1 MTMGKLF
8 DKLLNRKKERHP
20 RCAALVP
27 AAGRSE
33 RMGGTDKLTAPL
45 CGVPVLLRTLRA
57 LDEAA
62 LIDEIVVAVSPERL
76 EEIAALCAGANVK
89 TPLRVVEG
97 GGSRTQSVLLAALAA
112 GDSCEL
118 LAVHDGARP
127 LILPEQVDDM
137 VRLGQRT
144 YAAAPALPVT
154 DTVKVADMAGLVQ
167 STGPEN
173 AVRRTDATGVSG
185 EHPEGCSAVGYSGR
199 GGHHGRLLRRGTAG
213 QGGMAG
219 PRLAGEHQD
228 HHAGGPDHGRGIPAG
243 EGEQSM
249 TDLRI
254 GYGYDVHRLVPGRA
268 LVLGGVTVPFEKG
281 LLGHS
286 DADVLTHAVMDALL
300 GAAALGDIGKLFP
313 DSDAR
318 YAGADS
324 TALLR
329 QVTAVLAE
337 AGWTIV
343 NVDATVAAQA
353 PKLAPYIPEMR
364 ERLAAAMGLDAGCV
378 SVKATTEEG
387 LGFTGS
393 GEGIAAH
400 AAALVEKT
408 A

>member
-97 GGSRTQSVLLAALAA
+97 GADRASSV
-112 GDSCEL
+112 L

-167 STGPEN
+167 STPDRKTLY
-173 AVRRTDATGVSG
+173 AVQTPQVFQANILKAALQSAIQAGADITDD
-185 EHPEGCSAVGYSGR
+185 CSAVE
-199 GGHHGRLLRRGTAG
+199 RLGKEVW
-213 QGGMAG
+213 
-219 PRLAGEHQD
+219 LAPGWRENIKITT
-228 HHAGGPDHGRGIPAG
+228 R
-243 EGEQSM
+243 E
-249 TDLRI
+249 DL
-254 GYGYDVHRLVPGRA
+254 
-268 LVLGGVTVPFEKG
+268 T
-281 LLGHS
+281 
-286 DADVLTHAVMDALL
+286 M
-300 GAAALGDIGKLFP
+300 
-313 DSDAR
+313 
-318 YAGADS
+318 
-324 TALLR
+324 
-329 QVTAVLAE
+329 AE
-337 AGWTIV
+337 AF
-343 NVDATVAAQA
+343 
-353 PKLAPYIPEMR
+353 LR
-364 ERLAAAMGLDAGCV
+364 ERENRA
-378 SVKATTEEG
+378 
-387 LGFTGS
+387 
-393 GEGIAAH
+393 
-400 AAALVEKT
+400 
-408 A
+408 

>member
-97 GGSRTQSVLLAALAA
+97 GGSRAQSVLLAALAA

-154 DTVKVADMAGLVQ
+154 DTVKVADMAGLC
-167 STGPEN
+167 SP
-173 AVRRTDATGVSG
+173 RRTEKRCTPS
-185 EHPEGCSAVGYSGR
+185 
-199 GGHHGRLLRRGTAG
+199 RR
-213 QGGMAG
+213 
-219 PRLAGEHQD
+219 
-228 HHAGGPDHGRGIPAG
+228 
-243 EGEQSM
+243 
-249 TDLRI
+249 
-254 GYGYDVHRLVPGRA
+254 HRCFRR
-268 LVLGGVTVPFEKG
+268 T
-281 LLGHS
+281 S
-286 DADVLTHAVMDALL
+286 
-300 GAAALGDIGKLFP
+300 
-313 DSDAR
+313 
-318 YAGADS
+318 
-324 TALLR
+324 
-329 QVTAVLAE
+329 
-337 AGWTIV
+337 
-343 NVDATVAAQA
+343 
-353 PKLAPYIPEMR
+353 
-364 ERLAAAMGLDAGCV
+364 
-378 SVKATTEEG
+378 
-387 LGFTGS
+387 
-393 GEGIAAH
+393 
-400 AAALVEKT
+400 
-408 A
+408 

>member
-167 STGPEN
+167 STPDRKTLY
-173 AVRRTDATGVSG
+173 AVQTPTGVSG

-243 EGEQSM
+243 EGEESM

-268 LVLGGVTVPFEKG
+268 WCW
-281 LLGHS
+281 
-286 DADVLTHAVMDALL
+286 
-300 GAAALGDIGKLFP
+300 
-313 DSDAR
+313 
-318 YAGADS
+318 AG
-324 TALLR
+324 
-329 QVTAVLAE
+329 
-337 AGWTIV
+337 
-343 NVDATVAAQA
+343 
-353 PKLAPYIPEMR
+353 
-364 ERLAAAMGLDAGCV
+364 
-378 SVKATTEEG
+378 
-387 LGFTGS
+387 
-393 GEGIAAH
+393 
-400 AAALVEKT
+400 
-408 A
+408 

>member
-167 STGPEN
+167 STPDRKTLY
-173 AVRRTDATGVSG
+173 AVQTPQVFQANILKAALQSAIQVGADITDD
-185 EHPEGCSAVGYSGR
+185 CSAVE
-199 GGHHGRLLRRGTAG
+199 RLGKEVW
-213 QGGMAG
+213 
-219 PRLAGEHQD
+219 RLAGEHQD

-337 AGWTIV
+337 AGWAVV

-364 ERLAAAMGLDAGCV
+364 ERLAAAMGLDAGRV

>member
-20 RCAALVP
+20 HCAALVP

-97 GGSRTQSVLLAALAA
+97 GGSRAQSVLLAALAA

-167 STGPEN
+167 STPDRKTLY
-173 AVRRTDATGVSG
+173 AVQTPQVFQANILKAALQSAIQAGADITDD
-185 EHPEGCSAVGYSGR
+185 CSAVE
-199 GGHHGRLLRRGTAG
+199 RLGKEVWLAPGWRENIKITTREDL
-213 QGGMAG
+213 
-219 PRLAGEHQD
+219 PRPVQKEET
-228 HHAGGPDHGRGIPAG
+228 R
-243 EGEQSM
+243 M
-249 TDLRI
+249 RI
-254 GYGYDVHRLVPGRA
+254 GHGYDVHRLVEGRK
-268 LVLGGVTVPFEKG
+268 LILGGVEIPFEKG

-286 DADVLTHAVMDALL
+286 DADVLAHAVMDAVL
-300 GAAALGDIGKLFP
+300 GAAALGDIGQHFP
-313 DSDAR
+313 DNDPA

-324 TALLR
+324 LE
-329 QVTAVLAE
+329 LARHVARILSE
-337 AGWTIV
+337 HGYRVENI
-343 NVDATVAAQA
+343 DATILCQR
-353 PKLAPYIPEMR
+353 PKLAPHIPAMR
-364 ERLAAAMGLDAGCV
+364 ANLAAAFGLPVDAV
-378 SVKATTEEG
+378 SVKATTEEH
-387 LGFTGS
+387 LGFTGE
-393 GEGIAAH
+393 GLGIAAH
-400 AAALVEKT
+400 AVALIET
-408 A
+408 R

>member
-57 LDEAA
+57 LDEAV

-167 STGPEN
+167 STPDRKTLY
-173 AVRRTDATGVSG
+173 AVQTPQVFQANILKAALQAAIQAGADITDD
-185 EHPEGCSAVGYSGR
+185 CSAVE
-199 GGHHGRLLRRGTAG
+199 RLGKEVWLAPGWRENIKITTREDLTMAEAFLRER
-213 QGGMAG
+213 
-219 PRLAGEHQD
+219 
-228 HHAGGPDHGRGIPAG
+228 
-243 EGEQSM
+243 EQSM

-254 GYGYDVHRLVPGRA
+254 GYGYDVHRLVSGRA

-313 DSDAR
+313 DSDDR

-324 TALLR
+324 VELLR
-329 QVTAVLAE
+329 RVAAYLTERGWQV
-337 AGWTIV
+337 V
-343 NVDATVAAQA
+343 NVDATVVAQA
-353 PKLAPYIPEMR
+353 PRLSPCIDRMR
-364 ERLAAAMGLDAGCV
+364 ENLAAAMGLDVGSV
-378 SVKATTEEG
+378 SVKATTEEH

-393 GEGIAAH
+393 GEGMAAH
-400 AAALVEKT
+400 AVALVEKSG
-408 A
+408 